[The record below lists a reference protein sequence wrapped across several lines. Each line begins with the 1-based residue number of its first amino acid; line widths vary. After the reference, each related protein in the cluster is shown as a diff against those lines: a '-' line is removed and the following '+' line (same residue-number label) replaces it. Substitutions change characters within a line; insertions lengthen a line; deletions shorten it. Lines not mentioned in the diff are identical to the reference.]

1 MAVNP
6 RGFIGPRQSGGSTGA
21 LTADELRERLGLN
34 ADVSTAQVEA
44 LLEAS
49 SALVERFA
57 GSAPTAVKNE
67 AIFRVAGWM
76 EKEPSTS
83 LVSVDAGPVSLAWR
97 PAGRNALRLSGAQSL
112 LAPWRRPRAL
122 RAY

>member
-6 RGFIGPRQSGGSTGA
+6 DGFIGPRQSGGLTGA
-21 LTADELRERLGLN
+21 LTADQLRERLGLN
-34 ADVSTAQVEA
+34 ADVPTDQVEA
-44 LLEAS
+44 LLETAN
-49 SALVERFA
+49 ALVERFA
-57 GSAPTAVKNE
+57 SAAPTAIKNE
-67 AIFRVAGWM
+67 AIVRVAGWM
-76 EKEPSTS
+76 KNEPSTS
-83 LVSVDAGPVSLAWR
+83 LVALDAGSVSLAWR